1 MYHCTFKGDE
11 ERRLDVQSETY
22 ISSYV
27 SFRESSFLRMHFRSL
42 IAAYHLL
49 QEKSDLDPI

>member
-22 ISSYV
+22 KFIRFFPGKLVSANAFQELDCSIS
-27 SFRESSFLRMHFRSL
+27 FTARK
-42 IAAYHLL
+42 I
-49 QEKSDLDPI
+49 